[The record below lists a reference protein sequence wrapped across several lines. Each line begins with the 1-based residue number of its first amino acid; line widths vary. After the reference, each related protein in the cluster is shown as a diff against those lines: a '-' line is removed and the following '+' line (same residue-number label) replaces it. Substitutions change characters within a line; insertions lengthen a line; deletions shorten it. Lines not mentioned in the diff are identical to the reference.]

1 MKALNINIDAFR
13 RCRKANRVGCSKSLN
28 PMKKK
33 NQKKLILSKE
43 TILKLDSGKMDQL
56 KGGATITCTAQQSFN
71 YAVCTVEC
79 L

>member
-1 MKALNINIDAFR
+1 
-13 RCRKANRVGCSKSLN
+13 
-28 PMKKK
+28 MKKK